1 MPNTSKRMA
10 YFPNESEKDENTF
23 SFFLTTNTKMKY
35 TLLLT
40 ERKFMW
46 RSTHLKYLLYQ
57 VNVTLLC
64 NFIEITLQHGCS
76 PVNLLYIFKTPFLKN
91 TSGRL
96 FLDVTHCST
105 HFS

>member
-35 TLLLT
+35 TSLLT

-46 RSTHLKYLLYQ
+46 RSAHSKYPLYQ

-64 NFIEITLQHGCS
+64 NFIES
-76 PVNLLYIFKTPFLKN
+76 
-91 TSGRL
+91 
-96 FLDVTHCST
+96 
-105 HFS
+105 HFSMGVLQ